1 MVIIGMILAVFIL
14 FLSGF
19 FLGQY
24 GVIVLIII
32 LFGMVLSTFQ
42 KNKEIYE
49 DLKMI
54 REKLG
59 LLREDEKIQKEN
71 QKNLEKYNNA
81 DEGSEV
87 RTRMDEEIEDELEKE
102 LEKYLTESEFNK
114 GKKD

>member
-1 MVIIGMILAVFIL
+1 MVIIGMILAVVIL
-14 FLSGF
+14 FLSVF
-19 FLGQY
+19 FFGQY
-24 GVIVLIII
+24 GVLVLIVV
-32 LFGMVLSTFQ
+32 LFGMVLSTYQ

-59 LLREDEKIQKEN
+59 LLREDEKIQIESR
-71 QKNLEKYNNA
+71 KNLEEYNNA
-81 DEGSEV
+81 DEGSVV